1 MKRAIKAKIQ
11 KKPANI
17 KTNKSDSSV
26 TKRVKQDY
34 RTMDDD
40 QFFNKYYTSKK
51 TYAKRVK
58 RSKTGDPYRD
68 RINSKSY
75 KALRKITGR

>member
-1 MKRAIKAKIQ
+1 MKRAVKAKFS
-11 KKPANI
+11 KKAPDI

-34 RTMDDD
+34 QNMDDD
-40 QFFNKYYTSKK
+40 QFRNKYYTSKK
-51 TYAKRVK
+51 TYAKRVN